1 MKVLGTLRVEDQEE
15 WASATEA
22 LSAGEGCFRAILGQW
37 GRRSIDTK
45 SMDLTQPLG
54 QVSGTLRGRFRHTG
68 CHLHPL
74 SPVQQVG
81 SSLVRPLS
89 AALDHSTGLD
99 PVVRVQEHLPTGC
112 DLVLFFSSQVV
123 RFLLHT
129 DTVPCGA
136 SLLCKFLE
144 STWMSRNWATLF
156 LSQRMMTS
164 AVWRRGNIQGK

>member
-1 MKVLGTLRVEDQEE
+1 MTA
-15 WASATEA
+15 ASATEA
-22 LSAGEGCFRAILGQW
+22 LSAILGQW

-68 CHLHPL
+68 CHLHPH

-81 SSLVRPLS
+81 FSLARPLS
-89 AALDHSTGLD
+89 RALDHSPGVG
-99 PVVRVQEHLPTGC
+99 PVVRVQEHLSTGG

-123 RFLLHT
+123 RFLLHA
-129 DTVPCGA
+129 DPVPCGA

-144 STWMSRNWATLF
+144 TTWMSRNWGRSLP
-156 LSQRMMTS
+156 SQRTMKS